1 MSAGDLSFLTNSGSS
16 DGTSTSSDWGSIV
29 TDLINQA
36 PALATSIGGA
46 VSGTPTVV
54 RTSYGGSVGPASVN
68 IAASSSKTTEYVV
81 IGLIAAAAIGMAF
94 FAMRRKK

>member
-36 PALATSIGGA
+36 PALTTAIGGA

-54 RTSYGGSVGPASVN
+54 RTSYGGSVGPASVS

-94 FAMRRKK
+94 FAMRKKR